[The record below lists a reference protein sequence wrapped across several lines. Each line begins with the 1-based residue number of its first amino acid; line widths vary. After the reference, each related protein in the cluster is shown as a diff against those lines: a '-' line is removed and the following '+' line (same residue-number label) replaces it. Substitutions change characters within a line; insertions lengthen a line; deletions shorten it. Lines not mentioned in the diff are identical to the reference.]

1 MTRDDHRSPG
11 RLAPPRP
18 DHRWGLGASSVP
30 PRRQAPER
38 RTDPP
43 AEYWDSP
50 PQQEEPYVAPEAH
63 ESYSY
68 GCDEGYSQRATAPLY
83 PDERRA
89 AARVYPASEQVA
101 DDSRTS
107 DYGYA
112 PANAAPASVEYYDR
126 PVASPRHAV
135 YDPEPESNMLTMQ
148 ERYILL
154 MRTIELHDDAWRLAS
169 IRSNEAKERLEA
181 YLIPRNKRLELKE
194 AIHRNQFMVITIDRL
209 GNTTIKEPKREGPL
223 RRLLRWLFGG
233 D

>member
-18 DHRWGLGASSVP
+18 DHRWGLGASAVP
-30 PRRQAPER
+30 NRRQVPDR
-38 RTDPP
+38 RAGPST
-43 AEYWDSP
+43 EYWESP
-50 PQQEEPYVAPEAH
+50 SQEEPYAAPDAH
-63 ESYSY
+63 ESYPFA
-68 GCDEGYSQRATAPLY
+68 GDEGCSPRVTAPLY

-101 DDSRTS
+101 DDPRIG

-112 PANAAPASVEYYDR
+112 AASPVPASVGYYDQ
-126 PVASPRHAV
+126 PIVSPRHAV
-135 YDPEPESNMLTMQ
+135 YDPEPEADMLTMQ

-154 MRTIELHDDAWRLAS
+154 MRTIELHDDVWRLAS

-209 GNTTIKEPKREGPL
+209 GNTSIKEPKREGPL

>member
-1 MTRDDHRSPG
+1 MTHDDHRSRG

-18 DHRWGLGASSVP
+18 DNHWGAGVSRGRQTP
-30 PRRQAPER
+30 PR

-50 PQQEEPYVAPEAH
+50 PQQEEPYIAPEAH
-63 ESYSY
+63 ESYPY
-68 GCDEGYSQRATAPLY
+68 GGDERYPQRPTAPLY

-89 AARVYPASEQVA
+89 ATRVYPASEQVA
-101 DDSRTS
+101 DDLRAS

-112 PANAAPASVEYYDR
+112 PVNIAPVNAGYYVD
-126 PVASPRHAV
+126 PPFVSPPPTG

-154 MRTIELHDDAWRLAS
+154 MRTIELHNDDWRPAS

-181 YLIPRNKRLELKE
+181 YLIPRNKRMELKE
-194 AIHRNQFMVITIDRL
+194 AIHRNRFMVITIDRL